1 MSAREVILLVAMLV
15 LAASNLVLLML
26 LHSYLS
32 KREVAPPPQ
41 RVEKPAEPGKEPSS
55 PSTAAGP
62 PGASAP
68 LNVSSGSGGGAGA
81 PPVNVSIGYVEAP
94 VTYYLSIEAVSSFEL
109 DAGGAPRIP
118 ENLSLSVVKLEGS
131 PLMCAVDVKAGVV
144 AGVATVNVT
153 IPLPGG
159 CYRVEPVLMNRTASE
174 VYFRLA
180 LVEDP
185 AGACGR
191 CARITLIVSH
201 LPPGRYVVYVGP
213 VLRRGS

>member
-1 MSAREVILLVAMLV
+1 MSAREVILLVAVLV

-26 LHSYLS
+26 LHSHLC
-32 KREVAPPPQ
+32 KGEVAPSPQ
-41 RVEKPAEPGKEPSS
+41 RAGKPAESSKEPSS

-68 LNVSSGSGGGAGA
+68 LNVSSGSGGAPA
-81 PPVNVSIGYVEAP
+81 PPPVNVSVSYVETP
-94 VTYYLSIEAVSSFEL
+94 VTYYLSIEAVSSFEV

-153 IPLPGG
+153 LPLPGG

-191 CARITLIVSH
+191 CARITLRVSH
-201 LPPGRYVVYVGP
+201 LPPGHYVVYVGP
-213 VLRRGS
+213 VLQRGS